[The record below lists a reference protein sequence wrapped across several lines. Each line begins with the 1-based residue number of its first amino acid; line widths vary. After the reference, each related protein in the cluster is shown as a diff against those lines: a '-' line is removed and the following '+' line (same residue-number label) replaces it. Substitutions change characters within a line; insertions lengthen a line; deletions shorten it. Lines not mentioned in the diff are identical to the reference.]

1 MYSDAEYQ
9 KCIKGGLISVAEQ
22 KKMLLHLS
30 DKLIE
35 GADEYAKEDGI
46 SRSELIRKAL
56 RLYLEQRDYE
66 KLEKQM
72 IKGYQLMGKI
82 NLEEAEFALEADNR
96 QYLSYEEKLSECE

>member
-1 MYSDAEYQ
+1 M
-9 KCIKGGLISVAEQ
+9 AEQ
-22 KKMLLHLS
+22 RKMLLHLS

-35 GADEYAKEDGI
+35 GADKYAKEDGI

-56 RLYLEQRDYE
+56 RLYLEQRDYKE
-66 KLEKQM
+66 LEQQM